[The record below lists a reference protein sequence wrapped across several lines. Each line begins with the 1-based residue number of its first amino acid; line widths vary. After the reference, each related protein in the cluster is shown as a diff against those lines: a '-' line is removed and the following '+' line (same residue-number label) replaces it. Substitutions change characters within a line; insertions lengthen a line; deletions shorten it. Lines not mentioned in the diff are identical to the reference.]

1 MTTVEQL
8 LKKKGSQVW
17 SVSPTTSV
25 IAALRLLAEKDIG
38 ALLVMDGERMVGILS
53 ERDFAR
59 LIART
64 GVCNL
69 DLPVDQMMT
78 REVIT
83 ITPDQQINACMQ
95 LMTEKKI
102 RHLPVMEN
110 GVLVGIIS
118 IGDVVKEIITS
129 QESSIEFLRQ
139 IC

>member
-25 IAALRLLAEKDIG
+25 IAALRLLAEKEIG

-69 DLPVDQMMT
+69 DFPVEQMMT

>member
-8 LKKKGSQVW
+8 LQKKGSQLW
-17 SVSPTTSV
+17 TVSPDTSV
-25 IAALRLLAEKDIG
+25 ITALGLLAEKDIG
-38 ALLVMDGERMVGILS
+38 ALLVMDGEQVVGILS

-78 REVIT
+78 REVVT
-83 ITPDQQINACMQ
+83 VTPHWQIDACMQ
-95 LMTEKKI
+95 LMTEKRI

-110 GVLVGIIS
+110 GALVGIIS
-118 IGDVVKEIITS
+118 IGDVVKEIITN
-129 QESSIEFLRQ
+129 QESSIEFLRG

>member
-17 SVSPTTSV
+17 SVSPTTSI

-59 LIART
+59 SIART
-64 GVCNL
+64 SICNL